1 METGLKI
8 IGFPKDPKPYMRP
21 MGYDNRIS
29 FGFGAFFATYM
40 NMSNNCPLAYW
51 WGGQQHK
58 RLESAE
64 QVVSATSAL
73 SK

>member
-1 METGLKI
+1 
-8 IGFPKDPKPYMRP
+8 